1 MYTNTDHHKR
11 HSDLAQRAPH
21 AVRHS
26 PVKKNTVTYYVN
38 RIEIGNQSSIVIVAY
53 NMQGVSVGS

>member
-11 HSDLAQRAPH
+11 HSDLVQRVLYV
-21 AVRHS
+21 VRHS
-26 PVKKNTVTYYVN
+26 PVKKTTVTYYVN
-38 RIEIGNQSSIVIVAY
+38 RIKIGNQSLIVIVAY